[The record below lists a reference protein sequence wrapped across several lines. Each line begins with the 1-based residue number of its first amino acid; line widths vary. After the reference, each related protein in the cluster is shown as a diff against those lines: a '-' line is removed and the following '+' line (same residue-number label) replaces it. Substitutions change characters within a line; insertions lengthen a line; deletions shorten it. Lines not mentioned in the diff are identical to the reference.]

1 MSENKTAKTPADDGQ
16 PVAWMMVNK
25 VIGPPS
31 LHWKPQEDWHITWE
45 CKPLYTA
52 PPKRELTCVC
62 GAAWEGE
69 TMVHPPRKREWVGLT
84 DDEIGILSCEMVKG
98 DKSVNWLCKVLE
110 AKLKEKNQ

>member
-1 MSENKTAKTPADDGQ
+1 MVENKNAKTPADDGQ

-52 PPKRELTCVC
+52 PPKQ
-62 GAAWEGE
+62 
-69 TMVHPPRKREWVGLT
+69 WVGLT
-84 DDEIGILSCEMVKG
+84 DGEIDILSCEMVKG
-98 DKSVNWLCKVLE
+98 NKSVNWLCKVLE
-110 AKLKEKNQ
+110 TKLKEKNQ

>member
-1 MSENKTAKTPADDGQ
+1 MSENKNAKTPADDGQ

-52 PPKRELTCVC
+52 PPK
-62 GAAWEGE
+62 
-69 TMVHPPRKREWVGLT
+69 KEWVGMT
-84 DDEIGILSCEMVKG
+84 DEEIQDLSYLSQKIDEGNAAWFDRWGFARAVEQ
-98 DKSVNWLCKVLE
+98 
-110 AKLKEKNQ
+110 ALKEKNQ

>member
-1 MSENKTAKTPADDGQ
+1 MSENKNAKTPADDGQ

-52 PPKRELTCVC
+52 PPK
-62 GAAWEGE
+62 
-69 TMVHPPRKREWVGLT
+69 KEWVGLT
-84 DDEIGILSCEMVKG
+84 AYEIQEIHLGNQHWGNFARAI
-98 DKSVNWLCKVLE
+98 E
-110 AKLKEKNQ
+110 AKLREKNHG

>member
-1 MSENKTAKTPADDGQ
+1 MAENKNAKTPADDGQ

-52 PPKRELTCVC
+52 PPKRE
-62 GAAWEGE
+62 
-69 TMVHPPRKREWVGLT
+69 WVGLT
-84 DDEIGILSCEMVKG
+84 DEEIVAATNAVHGFGAIKQKDMNFAKAI
-98 DKSVNWLCKVLE
+98 E
-110 AKLKEKNQ
+110 AKLKEKNT

>member
-1 MSENKTAKTPADDGQ
+1 MSENKNAKTPADDGQ

-45 CKPLYTA
+45 CKPLYAA
-52 PPKRELTCVC
+52 PPKKQLVS
-62 GAAWEGE
+62 
-69 TMVHPPRKREWVGLT
+69 LT
-84 DDEIGILSCEMVKG
+84 DDEIQDLSYLSQKIDEG
-98 DKSVNWLCKVLE
+98 NSPWFDRLEFARAIE

>member
-1 MSENKTAKTPADDGQ
+1 MSENKNAKTPADDGQ

-52 PPKRELTCVC
+52 PPKRE
-62 GAAWEGE
+62 
-69 TMVHPPRKREWVGLT
+69 WVGLT
-84 DDEIGILSCEMVKG
+84 DEEIN
-98 DKSVNWLCKVLE
+98 SVCYKRDWTAPWTNTTFARAIE
-110 AKLKEKNQ
+110 AKLREKNHG